1 MSKRWVNE
9 SQRVDGAGPQVRD
22 EGKKKNMEKPINA
35 ESKKQRNQPSRTY
48 LNL

>member
-9 SQRVDGAGPQVRD
+9 SMRVDGAGLQ
-22 EGKKKNMEKPINA
+22 GKKKNMAKPINA
-35 ESKKQRNQPSRTY
+35 ESKKQRNQPSRTH